1 MGSSIKM
8 VVCDLDGTLLKHP
21 KKISER
27 NKKAIR
33 VMRKKGVLF
42 GVCSGRSAI
51 ALQKK
56 LKTWG
61 IDKDVDFVLGFN
73 GAMYWDPAT
82 DEVQAAYA
90 LNAEDI
96 PPILEVCKGY
106 PFSFSQYEG
115 LKMLSTKKNFLT
127 SAMAGRNELEFVT
140 VPIEELKKRT
150 YKFMA
155 VGMPWTLSKWLK
167 SGRKDELKS
176 ARVFRSGPFLLEFV
190 NPHLSKLEGVRMV
203 AKKYGIKLDEIAAFG
218 NDNNDLE
225 MIEGTVGVAMSN
237 ALPAVKEKA
246 SYITDSN
253 WKDGVATWVEQY
265 VLADNPPKPVMKYKD
280 KYLAETTAATTT
292 EAVKPA
298 DAAAP
303 AASRAV

>member
-1 MGSSIKM
+1 MEIREMGSSIKM

-33 VMRKKGVLF
+33 EMRKKGVLF

-82 DEVQAAYA
+82 DQVQAAYA

-96 PPILEVCKGY
+96 PPILDACKGY

-115 LKMLSTKKNFLT
+115 LKMLSTRKNFLT
-127 SAMAGRNELEFVT
+127 AAMAGRNELEFVT
-140 VPIEELKKRT
+140 VPVEELKKRT

-155 VGMPWTLSKWLK
+155 VGMPWTVSKYLK
-167 SGRKDELKS
+167 SGRANQLKNV
-176 ARVFRSGPFLLEFV
+176 RVFRSGPFLLEFV
-190 NPHLSKLEGVRMV
+190 NEKLSKLEGVRMV
-203 AKKYGIKLDEIAAFG
+203 ADKYGIALDEVVSFG

-225 MIEGTVGVAMSN
+225 MLEGTTGVAMSN
-237 ALPAVKEKA
+237 ALDSVKKV
-246 SYITDSN
+246 STYVTSSN
-253 WKDGVATWVEQY
+253 LKDGVAEFIEKNI
-265 VLADNPPKPVMKYKD
+265 LKA
-280 KYLAETTAATTT
+280 
-292 EAVKPA
+292 
-298 DAAAP
+298 
-303 AASRAV
+303 

>member
-1 MGSSIKM
+1 MFRFLEPETMANAIKM

-21 KKISER
+21 KKISKR

-33 VMRKKGVLF
+33 QMRKQGVLF

-51 ALQKK
+51 ALKKK
-56 LKTWG
+56 LQTWG

-73 GAMYWDPAT
+73 GAMFWDPHTDQMQAT
-82 DEVQAAYA
+82 YPLKAK
-90 LNAEDI
+90 DI
-96 PPILEVCKGY
+96 PPILEACKGY

-115 LKMLSTKKNFLT
+115 MKMLSTRKNLLT
-127 SAMAGRNELEFVT
+127 SAMAGRNELEFET
-140 VPIEELKKRT
+140 VPVEELEKQT

-167 SGRKDELKS
+167 SGRKDQLKT

-203 AKKYGIKLDEIAAFG
+203 AKKFGIKLDEIAAFG

-225 MIEGTVGVAMSN
+225 MIEGTVGVAMKN
-237 ALPAVKEKA
+237 ALLAVKAKA

-253 WKDGVATWVEQY
+253 WNDGVAAWCEKY
-265 VLADNPPKPVMKYKD
+265 VLADTHPKPIMKYKD
-280 KYLAETTAATTT
+280 KYLSETT
-292 EAVKPA
+292 EASNSV
-298 DAAAP
+298 
-303 AASRAV
+303 S